1 MLLCLEESGRRLWV
15 SRRPS
20 GKNIRHGRFRC
31 SSIQDDPCPYFPSNS
46 GDAAQTR
53 IEAGGDTAR
62 NVAESIRYCYFQ
74 LPRKVG
80 PGRNKIVLHEG
91 THVVTFDVFVPRL
104 DLMQVLEDEGATA
117 AEASP
122 PAAAAKSDRPS
133 SPFPFGLGFGI
144 GGGGDNGG
152 EEPWIGLEHRS
163 LH

>member
-1 MLLCLEESGRRLWV
+1 MRGMEVIASDAAG
-15 SRRPS
+15 
-20 GKNIRHGRFRC
+20 F
-31 SSIQDDPCPYFPSNS
+31 S

-53 IEAGGDTAR
+53 IEAGGETAR
-62 NVAESIRYCYFQ
+62 NVAESLRYCYFL

-104 DLMQVLEDEGATA
+104 DLLQVLEDEGATA

-122 PAAAAKSDRPS
+122 PASAANSDRPS

-144 GGGGDNGG
+144 GGGDNGG
-152 EEPWIGLEHRS
+152 GNEEPGIGWEHRS